1 MTMIT
6 VEQKF
11 ALCDEGLR
19 VIARY
24 GNIPEAIKAGKE
36 LSDSFYVMNGPIVI
50 YRG

>member
-24 GNIPEAIKAGKE
+24 GNIPEAIKVGKE
-36 LSDSFYVMNGPIVI
+36 LSKSFYVMNGPIVI